1 MHCKSRD
8 CCDATRPLIGFAAF
22 VKEDLGTTTTT
33 NDGHVLKLQY
43 QVCREYVHQQAIMT
57 RHSRDYSLGSYSGPP
72 R

>member
-1 MHCKSRD
+1 MSAD
-8 CCDATRPLIGFAAF
+8 CCDPSSPLIDFAAI

-33 NDGHVLKLQY
+33 NDENVLKLQY

-72 R
+72 Q